1 MKLAR
6 VLCFLI
12 ILGSSAIAAYAQTP
26 IAPSS
31 LNGDAHVHLNDPIC
45 SDPICVA
52 LVVTGTSTHHVD
64 SLFFPAVEG
73 GTYTPP
79 LLCDT
84 NIEGW
89 ECDVKFNGDHDSDD
103 TFLGFSFHPR
113 EDDGESLTGGL
124 ALDFS
129 SNIPILLGQSNN
141 TACVPASACSN
152 GVLAPLFILTPEP
165 SSSLLFTTGLLLFS
179 LVGFVRKRLGAN
191 FPT

>member
-6 VLCFLI
+6 VFWSLI

-26 IAPSS
+26 IAPGS

-45 SDPICVA
+45 VFTNCVA
-52 LVVTGTSTHHVD
+52 LVVTGTEPVD
-64 SLFFPAVEG
+64 SLFFPAIEG

-89 ECDVKFNGDHDSDD
+89 KCVVKFSGDHDADD
-103 TFLGFSFHPR
+103 TFLGFSFKAL
-113 EDDGESLTGGL
+113 DDDESIAPKLQ
-124 ALDFS
+124 LDFS

-141 TACVPASACSN
+141 TACVPASACPN

-165 SSSLLFTTGLLLFS
+165 SSSVLFTTGLLLFA
-179 LVGFVRKRLGAN
+179 LCGFVRKRLGAN
-191 FPT
+191 FPI